1 MKIIKEVLAELPMCY
16 AINII
21 RIHGRA
27 FCIAASEERQGK
39 IVMIDCQTKERTF
52 VEGLSGGVMNIV
64 PIPEEQGAFLAIQ
77 GFYPIFQS
85 GGAQLVKVNIQP
97 NGEPVLQARVQP
109 VLDLPFLHRISLAGS
124 PGRRKVVASTLCA
137 KKDFLDDWSSSGSV
151 YLVDLQA
158 APDGNAP
165 HCVLLDGIHKNH
177 GMFDRPK
184 AQGRSVI
191 IAGEEGVFEI
201 MLNESLSVI
210 TKLMPGGV
218 SDICFYDV
226 DGDGSEEMIAI
237 CPFHG
242 DRLEV
247 FRQHEG
253 GWACGAERPMNF
265 GHAVWCGKIEDDVY
279 IVACSRGNKK
289 ETVLYKA
296 IPERDGGLSLEE
308 VYVDLDVGASN
319 IVMHQEDSGPA
330 LYASNHAKGEVA
342 RYFLAD
348 H

>member
-27 FCIAASEERQGK
+27 YCIAASEERHGK
-39 IVMIDCQTKERTF
+39 IVMIDCQTKEKAF
-52 VEGLSGGVMNIV
+52 IEGLSGGVMNIV

-85 GGAQLVKVNIQP
+85 EGAQLVKVNIQP
-97 NGEPVLQARVQP
+97 TCRSALQARVQL

-124 PGRRKVVASTLCA
+124 PGRRKIIASTLCA
-137 KKDFLDDWSSSGSV
+137 KKSFLDDWSSSGSV
-151 YLVDLQA
+151 YLLDLQA
-158 APDGNAP
+158 VPDGDAP
-165 HCVLLDGIHKNH
+165 RCVLLEGIHKNH
-177 GMFDRPK
+177 GMFDRAK
-184 AQGRSVI
+184 EQGRSVI
-191 IAGEEGVFEI
+191 ITGEEGVFEI
-201 MLNESLSVI
+201 TPKENLSVS
-210 TKLMPGGV
+210 TKLMSSGV

-237 CPFHG
+237 SPFHG
-242 DRLEV
+242 NRLEV

-253 GWACGAERPMNF
+253 GWACVAERPMEF
-265 GHAVWCGKIEDDVY
+265 GHAVWCGKIGDAVY

-296 IPERDGGLSLEE
+296 IPERGGSLSLEE

-319 IVMHQEDSGPA
+319 IVMHQEESGPV

-342 RYFLAD
+342 RYFFAD
-348 H
+348 D